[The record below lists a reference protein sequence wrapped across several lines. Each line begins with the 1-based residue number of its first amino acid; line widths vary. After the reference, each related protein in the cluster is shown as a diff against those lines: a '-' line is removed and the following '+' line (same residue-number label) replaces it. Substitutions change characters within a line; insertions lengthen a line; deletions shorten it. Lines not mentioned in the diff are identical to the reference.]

1 MRFSMPGGADARA
14 RPGLNGPARPSRC
27 AEAGERLEA
36 IWYGRHP
43 AGLMLLPLGWLFR
56 FGVALRRLFFRLRLR
71 RATRVPCPVIVV
83 GNISVGGTG
92 KTPLVIWL
100 SRYLGRDF
108 RPGVV
113 CRGHGGR
120 SRSWPQKVRGDSDPA
135 VVGDEAVMLAKR
147 TGCPVAAGP
156 DRVASAEAL
165 IEHDQCDLIL
175 SDDGLQHLSLARD
188 IEIAVV
194 DGARRHG
201 NGRCL
206 PAGPLREPPSRLKS
220 VDIVVSNGSA
230 GRGEFRMRIS
240 PWKAINLSGE
250 EEPRELSTFGG
261 RPVHAVCAIGNPSR
275 FLDMLREAQLSVVP
289 HVFPDHHVFSRPEIE
304 FGDALPV
311 LMTEKD
317 AVKCRRFAGAHHWY
331 VPVRAELDQSF
342 AVRLGV
348 LLARTGA
355 VPQ

>member
-1 MRFSMPGGADARA
+1 MRA
-14 RPGLNGPARPSRC
+14 RKSRRSSRPGRGSPSG
-27 AEAGERLEA
+27 AGSEGSSLLEA

-43 AGLMLLPLGWLFR
+43 AGLVLAPLGWLYR
-56 FGVALRRLFFRLRLR
+56 LAAGLRRLAFRLELR
-71 RATRVPCPVIVV
+71 PIRRVEATVIVV

-113 CRGHGGR
+113 CRGYGGR
-120 SRSWPQKVRGDSDPA
+120 SRTWPQKVRADSDPA
-135 VVGDEAVMLAKR
+135 TVGDEAVLLATR
-147 TGCPVAAGP
+147 CGCPVAAGP
-156 DRVASAEAL
+156 DRAASAKAL
-165 IEHDQCDLIL
+165 IEHEGCNLIL

-220 VDIVVSNGSA
+220 VDIVVTNGEA
-230 GRGEFRMRIS
+230 ARGEFRMRVS
-240 PWKAINLSGE
+240 PWKAINLAGQE
-250 EEPRELSTFGG
+250 APRELGDFT
-261 RPVHAVCAIGNPSR
+261 RTPVHALCAIGNPAR
-275 FLDMLREAQLSVVP
+275 FFDMLRAARLEVVP
-289 HVFPDHHVFSRPEIE
+289 HVFPDHHVFERDDIA
-304 FGDALPV
+304 FGDGLPV

-317 AVKCRRFAGAHHWY
+317 AVKCRRIASGEHWY
-331 VPVRAELDQSF
+331 VPVRAELDESF
-342 AVRLGV
+342 ALRLGM
-348 LLARTGA
+348 LLGGSAA
-355 VPQ
+355 PSE